1 MSTEKYNKEQ
11 IRNRMLKYAA
21 AFWGIKKAENFDP
34 VVKLLLEALSNEVY
48 MLGEDFT
55 AIETRLLEKTARI
68 LTPGILTSPFP
79 AHGIVH
85 AYPIE
90 PCYQIT
96 RESGMYYE
104 SDSLYPKTID
114 RKRVVLSC
122 LRYPSAQSRCEIY
135 GLRRPSLPDSP
146 NLGKDHDCP
155 YGNKDASTYRL
166 VRGGGG

>member
-34 VVKLLLEALSNEVY
+34 VVKLLLEALSNEIY

-68 LTPGILTSPFP
+68 LTPDIFTSPFP

-90 PCYQIT
+90 PGNRACIT
-96 RESGMYYE
+96 RATRLPGSY
-104 SDSLYPKTID
+104 
-114 RKRVVLSC
+114 
-122 LRYPSAQSRCEIY
+122 
-135 GLRRPSLPDSP
+135 RPE
-146 NLGKDHDCP
+146 
-155 YGNKDASTYRL
+155 AYRFIPPAIPCCTKPT
-166 VRGGGG
+166 

>member
-1 MSTEKYNKEQ
+1 
-11 IRNRMLKYAA
+11 MLSDNQ
-21 AFWGIKKAENFDP
+21 GVRHVLRE
-34 VVKLLLEALSNEVY
+34 
-48 MLGEDFT
+48 
-55 AIETRLLEKTARI
+55 R
-68 LTPGILTSPFP
+68 FP
-79 AHGIVH
+79 
-85 AYPIE
+85 
-90 PCYQIT
+90 
-96 RESGMYYE
+96 
-104 SDSLYPKTID
+104 YPKTID